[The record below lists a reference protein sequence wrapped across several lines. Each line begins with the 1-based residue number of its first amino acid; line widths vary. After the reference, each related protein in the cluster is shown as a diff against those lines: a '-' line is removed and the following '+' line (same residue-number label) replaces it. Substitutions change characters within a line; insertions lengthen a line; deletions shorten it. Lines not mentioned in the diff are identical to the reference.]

1 MDVKVNVFK
10 TDGFWSAVKRKQVME
25 MLDLMFTY
33 MGEDEAAAIAKGTT
47 RVTDLSIKRIRE
59 SLSGAEETTEE
70 DVTTEDEQETTCE
83 KEEPVSGSIDEHKAI
98 VKAIKKGKG
107 KKALKL
113 IKAARHGGAKG
124 SALKDLEKQAN
135 ALLK

>member
-59 SLSGAEETTEE
+59 SLSGAEETTE
-70 DVTTEDEQETTCE
+70 DEQETTCE

-113 IKAARHGGAKG
+113 IKAARDGGAKG
-124 SALKDLEKQAN
+124 SVLKDLEKQAN